1 MNNKYKILFSSTDN
15 YRTIKLNNGVY
26 NLKEKNVNQNN
37 RFSFT
42 KLCAILL
49 LIIIIKVQI
58 FKIGKEYKNE
68 LLLVDSKKEINFR
81 KENFSKEFWNKTFI
95 KNEMHFYSLYNE
107 FKFPFVSLIFMKNEG
122 NECDLI
128 QIINQI
134 KNISYDNFTN
144 FEIILYLQNGNK
156 KEKNLIEREL
166 KKFKK
171 DITLKIYN
179 EKNNKGNDYP
189 SSLINGIKGLFT
201 IFMNNLNSLTDFKLG
216 PIYNYTKGKVDNY
229 FNFSLNDSKI
239 YLIRTKMLK
248 NLIDKGEEFNKFS
261 NIISHIVSY
270 PFPKFN
276 YIHICLCPNNFY
288 TNLAYASITSI
299 LSSKSSNTF
308 ICIYLIIP
316 LDFDEKNIYFID
328 SLYELY
334 EYFNIT
340 FITMD
345 DRYDKAYTDH
355 RISKQAYYRFSL
367 GELLP
372 NLNKIIYLD
381 TDIIVYKD
389 LSQFYNI
396 NFNGKMILGQPTYG
410 NKKRQR
416 KGFHRINTGVLLLNL
431 AEMRKN
437 EFEKI
442 VIKIIK
448 KGKKY
453 RYHDQTLLNDNFKE
467 VLGIFPPEYH
477 TRPWSNYKEMN
488 IFNNIIGKPY
498 DMDYF
503 YFAHKY
509 PVLRHFLGKYKPR
522 NHKINHIEDW
532 WFFAR
537 KSKYYN
543 KTATSFNNAF
553 SF

>member
-1 MNNKYKILFSSTDN
+1 
-15 YRTIKLNNGVY
+15 
-26 NLKEKNVNQNN
+26 
-37 RFSFT
+37 
-42 KLCAILL
+42 
-49 LIIIIKVQI
+49 
-58 FKIGKEYKNE
+58 
-68 LLLVDSKKEINFR
+68 
-81 KENFSKEFWNKTFI
+81 
-95 KNEMHFYSLYNE
+95 
-107 FKFPFVSLIFMKNEG
+107 
-122 NECDLI
+122 
-128 QIINQI
+128 
-134 KNISYDNFTN
+134 
-144 FEIILYLQNGNK
+144 
-156 KEKNLIEREL
+156 
-166 KKFKK
+166 
-171 DITLKIYN
+171 
-179 EKNNKGNDYP
+179 
-189 SSLINGIKGLFT
+189 
-201 IFMNNLNSLTDFKLG
+201 
-216 PIYNYTKGKVDNY
+216 
-229 FNFSLNDSKI
+229 
-239 YLIRTKMLK
+239 
-248 NLIDKGEEFNKFS
+248 
-261 NIISHIVSY
+261 
-270 PFPKFN
+270 
-276 YIHICLCPNNFY
+276 
-288 TNLAYASITSI
+288 
-299 LSSKSSNTF
+299 
-308 ICIYLIIP
+308 
-316 LDFDEKNIYFID
+316 
-328 SLYELY
+328 
-334 EYFNIT
+334 
-340 FITMD
+340 MD

-453 RYHDQTLLNDNFKE
+453 RYHDETLLNDNFKE

>member
-216 PIYNYTKGKVDNY
+216 PIYC
-229 FNFSLNDSKI
+229 KI
-239 YLIRTKMLK
+239 
-248 NLIDKGEEFNKFS
+248 
-261 NIISHIVSY
+261 
-270 PFPKFN
+270 
-276 YIHICLCPNNFY
+276 
-288 TNLAYASITSI
+288 
-299 LSSKSSNTF
+299 
-308 ICIYLIIP
+308 
-316 LDFDEKNIYFID
+316 
-328 SLYELY
+328 
-334 EYFNIT
+334 
-340 FITMD
+340 
-345 DRYDKAYTDH
+345 
-355 RISKQAYYRFSL
+355 
-367 GELLP
+367 
-372 NLNKIIYLD
+372 
-381 TDIIVYKD
+381 
-389 LSQFYNI
+389 
-396 NFNGKMILGQPTYG
+396 
-410 NKKRQR
+410 
-416 KGFHRINTGVLLLNL
+416 
-431 AEMRKN
+431 
-437 EFEKI
+437 
-442 VIKIIK
+442 
-448 KGKKY
+448 
-453 RYHDQTLLNDNFKE
+453 
-467 VLGIFPPEYH
+467 
-477 TRPWSNYKEMN
+477 
-488 IFNNIIGKPY
+488 
-498 DMDYF
+498 
-503 YFAHKY
+503 
-509 PVLRHFLGKYKPR
+509 
-522 NHKINHIEDW
+522 
-532 WFFAR
+532 
-537 KSKYYN
+537 
-543 KTATSFNNAF
+543 
-553 SF
+553 